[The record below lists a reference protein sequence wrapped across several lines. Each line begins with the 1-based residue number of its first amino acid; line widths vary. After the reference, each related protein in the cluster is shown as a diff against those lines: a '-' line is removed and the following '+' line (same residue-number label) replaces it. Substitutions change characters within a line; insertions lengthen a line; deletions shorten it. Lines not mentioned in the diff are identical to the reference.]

1 MDLSFTPNH
10 FGDYDAIAD
19 YNEYLE
25 TEEQKGIK

>member
-25 TEEQKGIK
+25 TEQKEIE